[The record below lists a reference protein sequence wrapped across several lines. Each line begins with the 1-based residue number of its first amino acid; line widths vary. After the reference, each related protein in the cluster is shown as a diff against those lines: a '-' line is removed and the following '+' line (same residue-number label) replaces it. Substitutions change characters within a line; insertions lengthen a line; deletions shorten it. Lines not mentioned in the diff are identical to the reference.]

1 MSNSNKY
8 LILCAVFVISVFAL
22 FYPIDIFS
30 EKGVELQKQIL
41 LKQAQTH
48 FHDQVNTRKW
58 NA

>member
-30 EKGVELQKQIL
+30 EKEVELQKQIL

-48 FHDQVNTRKW
+48 FHDQINTRKW